1 VTTRRTDFPSGGEV
15 APGPPAIESPLVPG
29 GVVGDGRYRLLAQF
43 GVDDRVNA
51 QLWRA
56 RDGQLRRDVALTLL
70 VGEPSQAAAAHAARR
85 TLERAAHTARLSH
98 PGMARVLDVLSLGNG
113 VNPGE
118 GLLGIVV
125 ADWSQ
130 GTDLIDLIS
139 DHPLPGGTAARLLE
153 PLAGAVQVAHQ
164 SGLVL
169 GIDHPQRIRVTPDGG
184 LRLAF
189 PAPLPE
195 STLRDDV
202 RGLGAI
208 LYLLLTGTWALPGGP
223 AGLPPAAIG
232 ANGQVVPPSALRLNV
247 PEELS
252 VAAVRSLDETTAAG
266 IRTSTTLIGVLERI
280 TEDDAPTEFIPP
292 VGKLGLTGSVLA
304 GADDDMSAETTVW
317 TTAPPTDDKAR
328 KRKLLIGVSALG
340 LATLAV
346 LIWIGSLL
354 VSFFSD
360 DGTGTAGPT
369 VGATSGPSPGA
380 PPNASKPVPTGPIKP
395 AGVVEY
401 NIKGEPDNP
410 KRANNSVDG
419 NPKTSWKTSVY
430 KQQFPTF
437 KPGIGL
443 IVSFAEPVKFA
454 TVAIDSPS
462 EGTVVQVRSSPS
474 DKPALDQTKVIGE
487 ATLGNGHTEI
497 QLASSE
503 PTQFVIIWITKLG
516 NGNVSQLDEVGFVRA
531 Q

>member
-1 VTTRRTDFPSGGEV
+1 LRPT
-15 APGPPAIESPLVPG
+15 ESPLVPG

-43 GVDDRVNA
+43 GVDDRVGA

-56 RDGQLRRDVALTLL
+56 RDGQLRRDAALTML

-85 TLERAAHTARLSH
+85 TLERAAHAARLSH

-113 VNPGE
+113 INPDE

-130 GTDLIDLIS
+130 GTDLIDLIAE
-139 DHPLPGGTAARLLE
+139 HPLPGGTAARLLE
-153 PLAGAVQVAHQ
+153 PLASAVELAHQ

-169 GIDHPQRIRVTPDGG
+169 GVDHPQRIRVTPDGG

-189 PAPLPE
+189 PGPLPE
-195 STLRDDV
+195 ATLHDDV

-223 AGLPPAAIG
+223 EGLPRAAIG
-232 ANGQVVPPSALRLNV
+232 PNGLVIPPSALRLNV

-252 VAAVRSLDETTAAG
+252 VAAVRSLDDSTAAG
-266 IRTSTTLIGVLERI
+266 IRTSTTLIGVLDRI
-280 TEDDAPTEFIPP
+280 AEADQPTEFIQP
-292 VGKLGLTGSVLA
+292 VGSLDAGLAVT
-304 GADDDMSAETTVW
+304 DDDTTVW
-317 TTAPPTDDKAR
+317 TTAPPVRDQSS
-328 KRKLLIGVSALG
+328 KRKLAIGVSVLG
-340 LATLAV
+340 AATLAV

-354 VSFFSD
+354 VGFFSD
-360 DGTGTAGPT
+360 DTSTATGPT
-369 VGATSGPSPGA
+369 VEATETPGPAGG
-380 PPNASKPVPTGPIKP
+380 PPNASKPVPSGPIKP

-401 NIKGEPDNP
+401 NIKGDPDNP

-419 NPKTSWKTSVY
+419 NQKTAWKTSVY

-443 IVSFAEPVKFA
+443 IASFAEPVKFA

-462 EGTVVQVRSSPS
+462 ANTVVQIRSASS
-474 DKPALDQTKVIGE
+474 DKPNLAETKVIGE
-487 ATLGNGHTEI
+487 ATLGAGHTEI
-497 QLASSE
+497 SLANAE
-503 PTQFVIIWITKLG
+503 PTQFVVIWITKLG
-516 NGNVSQLDEVGFVRA
+516 EGNVSQIDEVTFVRA